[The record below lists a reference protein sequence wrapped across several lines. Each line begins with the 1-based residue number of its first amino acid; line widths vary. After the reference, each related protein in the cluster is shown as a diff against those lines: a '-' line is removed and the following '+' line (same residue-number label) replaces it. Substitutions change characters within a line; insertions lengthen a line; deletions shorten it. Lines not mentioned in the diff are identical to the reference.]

1 MGIKKILL
9 NSMPSFLRKK
19 VESRPNLQ
27 KILTNTGWLF
37 GDYIIHMGIGLIVG
51 VWVARY
57 LGPQQFGLLS
67 FALAFIA
74 LFTTIADLGIQSI
87 VVRDIVKEPA
97 SKEEVLGTA
106 FVLRLAGGFL
116 AFLTA
121 LLIISFIR
129 SNDVF
134 ARLVVAIL
142 SFTMVFKSA
151 EVVKY
156 WFESQVKSKYT
167 VWVEN
172 GVFLVVAVIRIIMIL
187 AQAPLIAFVWTL
199 FAEAFAVAVGLMLIY
214 MWRGG
219 RLKAWQVRLSKAKS
233 LLKDSWPLI
242 LSGLAIMVYMR
253 IDQIM
258 LGQMV
263 GDKAVGIY
271 SAAVRISEVWYFVP
285 MAITASVF
293 PAIIEAKKESEEL
306 YYKRLQQLYNLMVII
321 SLSIAL
327 PITFL
332 YGWIVNLLFGQAY
345 AASGV
350 VLAIHIWT
358 GVFVFLGV
366 ASGKW
371 FLVENLQRLL
381 LYRTIWGMI
390 MNILLNMVLIPG
402 YGVIGAAIATVISQS
417 FAALWFDFFAKNTR
431 KVFYMKINSLI
442 FRKIVYGY

>member
-1 MGIKKILL
+1 
-9 NSMPSFLRKK
+9 
-19 VESRPNLQ
+19 
-27 KILTNTGWLF
+27 
-37 GDYIIHMGIGLIVG
+37 
-51 VWVARY
+51 
-57 LGPQQFGLLS
+57 
-67 FALAFIA
+67 
-74 LFTTIADLGIQSI
+74 
-87 VVRDIVKEPA
+87 
-97 SKEEVLGTA
+97 
-106 FVLRLAGGFL
+106 
-116 AFLTA
+116 
-121 LLIISFIR
+121 
-129 SNDVF
+129 
-134 ARLVVAIL
+134 
-142 SFTMVFKSA
+142 
-151 EVVKY
+151 VVKY